1 MTEESF
7 SRRII
12 ILRDNGLFQHI
23 LATAT
28 NLDDLHSTQ
37 LIKGIVSQY
46 LSLTVSLRARIYN
59 REERN
64 SKTSQNEQLFKTLV
78 SHIRAI
84 DTLYR
89 ANSDCLFVTVSLC
102 SPGPGCSKGV

>member
-7 SRRII
+7 SRRVI
-12 ILRDNGLFQHI
+12 ILRDNGLFQLI

-37 LIKGIVSQY
+37 LIT
-46 LSLTVSLRARIYN
+46 L
-59 REERN
+59 
-64 SKTSQNEQLFKTLV
+64 QNEQLFKTLV

-89 ANSDCLFVTVSLC
+89 ANSDCLFVTVSLY